1 MTPAARVVSMVNFY
15 DNLCNPSDV
24 HKAMTPHEALS
35 FMFSQRRSKF
45 EARALQLM
53 IRTLGVYPP
62 GSVVQLSN
70 QALASV
76 ISVNSRKPLRPW
88 VLLYD
93 ENVDKSEAMM
103 LNLELEPELNIV
115 KSIRPGLLPAK
126 IAAYLNP
133 RRRVTYFFDTG
144 TDGNDLARK
153 GALR

>member
-1 MTPAARVVSMVNFY
+1 MLRASRSSEIENCSVAAS
-15 DNLCNPSDV
+15 P
-24 HKAMTPHEALS
+24 PLS
-35 FMFSQRRSKF
+35 GTIFPLTVRC
-45 EARALQLM
+45 RAS
-53 IRTLGVYPP
+53 RPCPVYPP